1 MSSGVIYIVATPI
14 GNLDDISFRAVETLR
29 NVDFIACED
38 TRHTIKLLNKYEIKN
53 RLIPYHDH
61 NKIKKTPVLIE
72 KLKKGQSMALVSDAG
87 TPSISDPGFYLIR
100 EAIKNDIEL
109 SPIPGPTAL
118 ISAVTASGL
127 EIDRF
132 VFEGYLPRKK
142 GRTKRLKELAE
153 YRVTI
158 VIFEGPHRVIKTL
171 NDLREYL
178 GDRKAAIGRE
188 MTKMNEEFLRGSLSE
203 LIAHYDNRKP
213 RGEYVIVVE
222 RNKD

>member
-53 RLIPYHDH
+53 TLIPYHDH

-203 LIAHYDNRKP
+203 LIAHYDSRKP

>member
-118 ISAVTASGL
+118 ISAVVASGL

-188 MTKMNEEFLRGSLSE
+188 MTKMNEEFIRGTLSE
-203 LIAHYDNRKP
+203 LIAHYDSRKP

>member
-118 ISAVTASGL
+118 ISAVVASGL

-203 LIAHYDNRKP
+203 LIAHYDSRKP

>member
-29 NVDFIACED
+29 NVDLIACED
-38 TRHTIKLLNKYEIKN
+38 TRHTLKLLNKYEIKN
-53 RLIPYHDH
+53 KLIPYHDH

-72 KLKKGQSMALVSDAG
+72 KLKEGQSLALVSDAG

-109 SPIPGPTAL
+109 SPIPGPTSL
-118 ISAVTASGL
+118 ISAVVASGL

-203 LIAHYDNRKP
+203 LIAHYDSRKP

>member
-1 MSSGVIYIVATPI
+1 LSSGVIYIVATPI
-14 GNLDDISFRAVETLR
+14 GNLDDISFRALETLR

-38 TRHTIKLLNKYEIKN
+38 TRHTLKLLNKYEIKN
-53 RLIPYHDH
+53 KLIPYHDH

-72 KLKKGQSMALVSDAG
+72 KLKEGQSLALVSDAG

-100 EAIKNDIEL
+100 EAIKNDIGL
-109 SPIPGPTAL
+109 SPIPGPTSL
-118 ISAVTASGL
+118 ISAVVTSGL

>member
-38 TRHTIKLLNKYEIKN
+38 TRHTLKLLIKYEIKN

-118 ISAVTASGL
+118 ISAVAASGL

-142 GRTKRLKELAE
+142 GRIKRLKELAE

-222 RNKD
+222 RTKD

>member
-118 ISAVTASGL
+118 ISAVVASGL

-132 VFEGYLPRKK
+132 VFAGYLPRKK

>member
-87 TPSISDPGFYLIR
+87 TPSISDPGFYPIR

-118 ISAVTASGL
+118 ISAVVASGL

-203 LIAHYDNRKP
+203 LIAHYDSRKP

>member
-14 GNLDDISFRAVETLR
+14 GNLGDISLRAIETLKK
-29 NVDFIACED
+29 VDLIACED
-38 TRHTIKLLNKYEIKN
+38 TRHTLKLLNKYEIKN
-53 RLIPYHDH
+53 KLIPYHDH
-61 NKIKKTPVLIE
+61 NKIKKTPILIE
-72 KLKKGQSMALVSDAG
+72 KLKEGQTLALVSDAG

-100 EAIKNDIEL
+100 EAIKHNIEL
-109 SPIPGPTAL
+109 SPIPGPTSL
-118 ISAVTASGL
+118 ISAVVASGL

-158 VIFEGPHRVIKTL
+158 VLFEGPHRVIKTL
-171 NDLREYL
+171 NDLRVYL

-188 MTKMNEEFLRGSLSE
+188 MTKMNEQFLRGSLSE
-203 LIAHYDNRKP
+203 LIEHYDSRKP

-222 RNKD
+222 RDKD

>member
-1 MSSGVIYIVATPI
+1 MLYIVATPI
-14 GNLDDISFRAVETLR
+14 GNLDDISSRAIETLR
-29 NVDFIACED
+29 KVDFIACED
-38 TRHTIKLLNKYEIKN
+38 TRHTLKLLNKYDIKN
-53 RLIPYHDH
+53 KLTAYHDH
-61 NKIKKTPVLIE
+61 NKIKKTPILIE
-72 KLKKGQSMALVSDAG
+72 KLKEGRSMALVSDAG

-109 SPIPGPTAL
+109 SPIPGPTSL
-118 ISAVTASGL
+118 ISAVVASGL

-158 VIFEGPHRVIKTL
+158 VIFEGPHRVNKTL
-171 NDLREYL
+171 KDLLDYL

-188 MTKMNEEFLRGSLSE
+188 MTKMNEEFLRGNLSE
-203 LIAHYDNRKP
+203 LIAHFDNSKP
-213 RGEYVIVVE
+213 RGEFVIVVE

>member
-29 NVDFIACED
+29 NVDLIACED
-38 TRHTIKLLNKYEIKN
+38 TRHTLKLLNKYEIKN
-53 RLIPYHDH
+53 KLIPYHDH

-72 KLKKGQSMALVSDAG
+72 KLKEGQSLALVSDAG

-109 SPIPGPTAL
+109 SPIPGPTSL
-118 ISAVTASGL
+118 ISAVVASGL

-188 MTKMNEEFLRGSLSE
+188 MTKINEEFIRGTLSE
-203 LIAHYDNRKP
+203 LIAHYDSRKP

>member
-1 MSSGVIYIVATPI
+1 
-14 GNLDDISFRAVETLR
+14 
-29 NVDFIACED
+29 
-38 TRHTIKLLNKYEIKN
+38 
-53 RLIPYHDH
+53 
-61 NKIKKTPVLIE
+61 
-72 KLKKGQSMALVSDAG
+72 
-87 TPSISDPGFYLIR
+87 
-100 EAIKNDIEL
+100 
-109 SPIPGPTAL
+109 
-118 ISAVTASGL
+118 ASGL

-203 LIAHYDNRKP
+203 LIAHYDSRKP

>member
-38 TRHTIKLLNKYEIKN
+38 TRHTMKLLNKYEIKN
-53 RLIPYHDH
+53 KLIPYHDH

-171 NDLREYL
+171 NDLRKYL

>member
-118 ISAVTASGL
+118 ISAVVASGL

>member
-118 ISAVTASGL
+118 ISAVVASGL

-203 LIAHYDNRKP
+203 LIAHYDSRKP
-213 RGEYVIVVE
+213 RGE
-222 RNKD
+222 

>member
-203 LIAHYDNRKP
+203 LIAHYDSRKP

>member
-53 RLIPYHDH
+53 KLIPYHDH

-171 NDLREYL
+171 NDLRKYL

>member
-38 TRHTIKLLNKYEIKN
+38 TRHTMKLLNKYEIKN

-171 NDLREYL
+171 NDLRKYL

>member
-53 RLIPYHDH
+53 TLIPYHDH

-171 NDLREYL
+171 NDLRKYL

-203 LIAHYDNRKP
+203 LIAHYDSRKP